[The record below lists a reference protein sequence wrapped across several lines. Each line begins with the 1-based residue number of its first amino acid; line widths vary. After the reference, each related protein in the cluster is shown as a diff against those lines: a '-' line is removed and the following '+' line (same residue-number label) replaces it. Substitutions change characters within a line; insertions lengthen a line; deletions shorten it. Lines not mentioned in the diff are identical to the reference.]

1 MSGVLYGL
9 LPSRLQLAVILLMTL
24 LLQSCASRQVAATA
38 PQYSALV
45 HDRFVQGLLL
55 AAQGEYSEASDV
67 YRSLLEEHPG
77 VPALHY
83 ALAKAQVSLDFLD
96 SARIHTKKAA
106 ELDPE
111 NKYYGTLLAGIYHE
125 QKAYPEAAREYER
138 LARLDPS
145 DIKLLYMLA
154 QSYLAGGETEKS
166 LGIFLR
172 ILEYDPSDEL
182 TLSRILWLELKL
194 RHYREAIQILQ
205 ELIRQGNG
213 NDKLKLTLGELY
225 LQIEQPDKAIAIFQ
239 EIIERNTGF
248 LPAWIALLEAAIE
261 KDDPQLFKSFLERFF
276 DLKEID
282 VERKNELARLFM
294 LRAEL
299 DAMYLEPALVMIG
312 SIIDRHPDNTDILL
326 MRGIV
331 LNHLDRHLEA
341 RDDFSRVLQAQPM
354 RVQAWEEMA
363 SSYMSQDQYHH
374 VLYTV
379 RKARKFFELPSLRML
394 VMEGYALFRLELYGR
409 AIDVFDEALAYKEQE
424 NRSWLL
430 VQLHTTRAMTYEKLL
445 RYDLSKAAYA
455 SVLEIDPDNP
465 LALNNLAYMMA
476 EQGEQLDLALEY
488 ATKAVEFEPD
498 NPVFLDTLGWVL
510 YKQQKYERAKLYLEK
525 AATLDPSEPEIRLHL
540 DKVLDAMGEGNG
552 SLKRE

>member
-1 MSGVLYGL
+1 M
-9 LPSRLQLAVILLMTL
+9 
-24 LLQSCASRQVAATA
+24 
-38 PQYSALV
+38 
-45 HDRFVQGLLL
+45 
-55 AAQGEYSEASDV
+55 
-67 YRSLLEEHPG
+67 
-77 VPALHY
+77 
-83 ALAKAQVSLDFLD
+83 
-96 SARIHTKKAA
+96 
-106 ELDPE
+106 
-111 NKYYGTLLAGIYHE
+111 
-125 QKAYPEAAREYER
+125 
-138 LARLDPS
+138 
-145 DIKLLYMLA
+145 
-154 QSYLAGGETEKS
+154 
-166 LGIFLR
+166 
-172 ILEYDPSDEL
+172 
-182 TLSRILWLELKL
+182 
-194 RHYREAIQILQ
+194 
-205 ELIRQGNG
+205 
-213 NDKLKLTLGELY
+213 
-225 LQIEQPDKAIAIFQ
+225 
-239 EIIERNTGF
+239 
-248 LPAWIALLEAAIE
+248 
-261 KDDPQLFKSFLERFF
+261 FKSFLERFF
-276 DLKEID
+276 DLKKID
-282 VERKNELARLFM
+282 VEHKNELARLFM

-299 DAMYLEPALVMIG
+299 DAMYLEPTLVMIG
-312 SIIDRHPDNTDILL
+312 SIVDHHPDNTDILL
-326 MRGIV
+326 MRGVV

-354 RVQAWEEMA
+354 RVRAWEEMA

-409 AIDVFDEALAYKEQE
+409 AIDVLDEALVYKEQE
-424 NRSWLL
+424 NRSGLL

-476 EQGEQLDLALEY
+476 EQDEQLDLALEY